1 MTGYLLIFA
10 VGFCVYLLYRFAR
23 SRNPWKVL
31 LAYSS
36 IATKILI
43 SLIFLDLV
51 LELRFVSA
59 MIIIFLL
66 LNLGGTMIAAYFL
79 GVKR

>member
-1 MTGYLLIFA
+1 MMGYIMIFT
-10 VGFCVYLLYRFAR
+10 VSFCVLLLYRFAR

-43 SLIFLDLV
+43 SMIFLDLIF
-51 LELRFVSA
+51 EFRFVSS
-59 MIIIFLL
+59 MVLIFLL
-66 LNLGGTMIAAYFL
+66 LNIGGTVIATYFL
-79 GVKR
+79 GVKK